1 MEVEPSVF
9 VVDDDRAI
17 REALHSLV
25 STVGLD
31 TESYASFP
39 DFLDAYN
46 GNRPGCLV
54 LDVRMP
60 EIGGLE
66 AMEVL
71 KARGIAI
78 PVIVIT
84 AYGDVSTAVRAMKAG
99 VVDFFEKPFDNQ
111 KMLDTIQRS
120 ILDHVKS
127 RQDAAWREE
136 VLVRLEHLTPRERD
150 VLDLV
155 IAGNTNKTIA
165 ARLGIGRR
173 TVEAHRARMMHKM
186 RAKTVQTLQR
196 IVEST

>member
-1 MEVEPSVF
+1 M
-9 VVDDDRAI
+9 
-17 REALHSLV
+17 
-25 STVGLD
+25 
-31 TESYASFP
+31 P
-39 DFLDAYN
+39 D
-46 GNRPGCLV
+46 
-54 LDVRMP
+54 
-60 EIGGLE
+60 IGGLE

-71 KARGIAI
+71 KAQGIAI

-99 VVDFFEKPFDNQ
+99 AVDFFEKPFNNQ
-111 KMLDTIQRS
+111 EMLDTIQRS
-120 ILDHVKS
+120 ILDHAKFRKDVA
-127 RQDAAWREE
+127 QREE
-136 VLVRLEHLTPRERD
+136 ILARMNNLTSRERD